1 MVIYKCRCC
10 RGPHTRSPHRP
21 QPQRLYTPS
30 LDAYQRFE
38 RVMVGLVVSPPEEGQ
53 TGGARANKAYE
64 RRKRG

>member
-10 RGPHTRSPHRP
+10 AGPRTGVPHRH

-38 RVMVGLVVSPPEEGQ
+38 CAMVGLDVSPPEEGQ
-53 TGGARANKAYE
+53 TGMASAYKAYE
-64 RRKRG
+64 RR

>member
-1 MVIYKCRCC
+1 MVIYKYRCYA
-10 RGPHTRSPHRP
+10 GPRTRSPHRH

-38 RVMVGLVVSPPEEGQ
+38 RAMVGLDVSPPEEGQ
-53 TGGARANKAYE
+53 TGVARAFKVYE